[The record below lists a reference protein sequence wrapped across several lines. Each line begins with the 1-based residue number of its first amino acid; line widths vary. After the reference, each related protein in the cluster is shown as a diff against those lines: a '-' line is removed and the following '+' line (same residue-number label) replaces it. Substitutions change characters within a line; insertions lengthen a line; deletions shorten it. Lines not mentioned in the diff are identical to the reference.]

1 MPTTYVQL
9 TNPRFARGTAKRLKG
24 SASGRKNLRTAMKRT
39 SKRGAYAKNKKKAM
53 MIRNAPFKETKS
65 KTSEDL
71 RVDFPSLPD
80 RLELDTAHTEHRFLN
95 PETFFLF
102 KQGLQEHQM
111 IGNSVY
117 AKYLKQKVHIR
128 FPQAAFQTG
137 GNGKIVPL
145 VPQDYRLI
153 WGWIPSPMNLT
164 GATTPAVPNCTH
176 DDINTYINQR
186 VTDYLNEQ
194 KDRMRFIP
202 KKASTI
208 RIIGN
213 KRIRPNLSRMSTA
226 PPQTIDSITGADY
239 VIGSIPDVH
248 TSVSWNLMRKV
259 HYEKSSKLVG
269 SEEGLFSNYSWLP
282 FCVFI
287 NYDYDNLPDS
297 GNPTDR
303 ALYSPAIARNSCLWY
318 TDS

>member
-1 MPTTYVQL
+1 MAGRQ
-9 TNPRFARGTAKRLKG
+9 NAKARNMARFKGKKGNLKKTTAK
-24 SASGRKNLRTAMKRT
+24 
-39 SKRGAYAKNKKKAM
+39 GAYNKNRKKNM

-71 RVDFPSLPD
+71 RSDYPSLID
-80 RLELDTAHTEHRFLN
+80 HLLLDTAVTERRHLN
-95 PETFFLF
+95 PDTFFIF
-102 KQGLQEHQM
+102 KQGLEEHQM

-128 FPQAAFQTG
+128 FPQPAFETG
-137 GNGKIVPL
+137 GQQKAVPL

-153 WGWIPSPMNLT
+153 WGWVPNPLGLT
-164 GATTPAVPNCTH
+164 GTTVPTANNVTLN
-176 DDINTYINQR
+176 DINQHINQR
-186 VTDYLNEQ
+186 VNDYLNDQ

-202 KKASTI
+202 KRASTI

-213 KRIRPNLSRMSTA
+213 KRIRPDLSRMSTA

-248 TSVSWNLMRKV
+248 TSVEWRMMRKV
-259 HYEKSSKLVG
+259 QYEKSTKLMP
-269 SEEGLFSNYSWLP
+269 EEGHFANYSWLP
-282 FCVFI
+282 FCVLV
-287 NYDYDNLPDS
+287 NYDFENLPETP
-297 GNPTDR
+297 GV
-303 ALYSPAIARNSCLWY
+303 PAARQVYMPAVATNSCLWY

>member
-1 MPTTYVQL
+1 MLDYKFMPSGKLTRTRTNVGKPKVRRGRYMKNTT
-9 TNPRFARGTAKRLKG
+9 A
-24 SASGRKNLRTAMKRT
+24 
-39 SKRGAYAKNKKKAM
+39 RGAYNKKKKKNM

-71 RVDFPSLPD
+71 KVDFPDIIDHL
-80 RLELDTAHTEHRFLN
+80 LLDTAVTERRYLN
-95 PETFFLF
+95 PDTFYIF

-128 FPQAAFQTG
+128 FPQPQFSTG
-137 GNGKIVPL
+137 GQTKIVPL

-153 WGWIPSPMNLT
+153 WGWIPSPLNLT
-164 GATTPAVPNCTH
+164 GTTDPKVFDMTLF
-176 DDINTYINQR
+176 DINTYINNR
-186 VTDYLNEQ
+186 VSDYIDSQ

-213 KRIRPNLSRMSTA
+213 RKIRPDLSRMSTA

-239 VIGSIPDVH
+239 VVGSIPDVH

-259 HYEKSSKLVG
+259 HYEKSNELVG
-269 SEEGLFSNYSWLP
+269 KEPGLFANYSWLP
-282 FCVFI
+282 FCVFV
-287 NYDYDNLPDS
+287 NYDFENLPDT

-303 ALYSPAIARNSCLWY
+303 QVYMPAIATNSCLWY

>member
-1 MPTTYVQL
+1 MPAGKLARTRTNVGKPKAKGYMKKTT
-9 TNPRFARGTAKRLKG
+9 R
-24 SASGRKNLRTAMKRT
+24 
-39 SKRGAYAKNKKKAM
+39 RGAYNKFRKKNM

-71 RVDFPSLPD
+71 RADFPGIIDHL
-80 RLELDTAHTEHRFLN
+80 LLDTAVTERRYLN
-95 PETFFLF
+95 PDTFYCF
-102 KQGLQEHQM
+102 KQGLDEHQM
-111 IGNSVY
+111 VGNSVY

-128 FPQAAFQTG
+128 FPQPQFETG
-137 GNGKIVPL
+137 GETKVVPL

-164 GATTPAVPNCTH
+164 GTTTPQANQVTL
-176 DDINTYINQR
+176 DQINKHINDRVSDYI
-186 VTDYLNEQ
+186 DEQ

-202 KKASTI
+202 KRASTI

-213 KRIRPNLSRMSTA
+213 KRIRPDLSRMSTA
-226 PPQTIDSITGADY
+226 PPQTIDSVTGADY

-259 HYEKSSKLVG
+259 QYEKSSKLVG
-269 SEEGLFSNYSWLP
+269 SEDGHFANYSWLP
-282 FCVFI
+282 FCVFV
-287 NYDYDNLPDS
+287 NYDFENLPDT
-297 GNPTDR
+297 GVPAAR
-303 ALYSPAIARNSCLWY
+303 QVYCPAIATNSCLWY

>member
-1 MPTTYVQL
+1 MTT
-9 TNPRFARGTAKRLKG
+9 RKRRQTMVG
-24 SASGRKNLRTAMKRT
+24 NRSAAFNRAQSAVNKKFVKKTTR
-39 SKRGAYAKNKKKAM
+39 RGAYRPNKKRQM
-53 MIRNAPFKETKS
+53 QIRRAPFVETKS

-71 RVDFPSLPD
+71 RADFPALID
-80 RLELDTAHTEHRFLN
+80 HLLLDTAHTEHRFLN
-95 PETFFLF
+95 PDTFYIF
-102 KQGLQEHQM
+102 KQGLEEHQM
-111 IGNSVY
+111 IGNSVF

-128 FPQAAFQTG
+128 FPQPAFETG
-137 GNGKIVPL
+137 GHGKVVPL

-153 WGWIPSPMNLT
+153 WGWVPSPLMKT
-164 GATTPAVPNCTH
+164 GTTTPAANYVTLN
-176 DDINTYINQR
+176 DINNHINQR

-248 TSVSWNLMRKV
+248 TSVSWPI
-259 HYEKSSKLVG
+259 E
-269 SEEGLFSNYSWLP
+269 P
-282 FCVFI
+282 
-287 NYDYDNLPDS
+287 
-297 GNPTDR
+297 
-303 ALYSPAIARNSCLWY
+303 
-318 TDS
+318 

>member
-1 MPTTYVQL
+1 MGLARQSTYVKKSTPLQRAQRAV
-9 TNPRFARGTAKRLKG
+9 NKKG
-24 SASGRKNLRTAMKRT
+24 FMKKT
-39 SKRGAYAKNKKKAM
+39 SKRGAYNKNRKKAM
-53 MIRNAPFKETKS
+53 MIRRAPFTETKS

-71 RVDFPSLPD
+71 KKDFPDLVD
-80 RLELDTAHTEHRFLN
+80 HLLLDTAHTEHRFLN
-95 PETFFLF
+95 PDTFYCF
-102 KQGLQEHQM
+102 KQGLDEHQM
-111 IGNSVY
+111 VGNSVY

-128 FPQAAFQTG
+128 FPQPAFETG
-137 GNGKIVPL
+137 GHGKVVPL

-164 GATTPAVPNCTH
+164 AKTTPSVNYATH
-176 DDINTYINQR
+176 HDINTYINER

-213 KRIRPNLSRMSTA
+213 RRIRPDLSRMSTA

-259 HYEKSSKLVG
+259 HYEKSIELIG
-269 SEEGLFSNYSWLP
+269 TEEGHFANYSWLP
-282 FCVFI
+282 FCVFV

-303 ALYSPAIARNSCLWY
+303 AQYCPAIATNSCLWY
-318 TDS
+318 SDS

>member
-1 MPTTYVQL
+1 MPLARTRTNVGKSKPKAKYMKKTT
-9 TNPRFARGTAKRLKG
+9 T
-24 SASGRKNLRTAMKRT
+24 
-39 SKRGAYAKNKKKAM
+39 RGAYNKNRKKQM

-71 RVDFPSLPD
+71 RVDFPSLTD
-80 RLELDTAHTEHRFLN
+80 RLLLDTAHTEHRFLN
-95 PETFFLF
+95 PEVFTIF
-102 KQGLQEHQM
+102 KQGLDEHQM

-117 AKYLKQKVHIR
+117 AKYLKQKVHVR

-153 WGWIPSPMNLT
+153 WGWVPSPLGYT
-164 GATTPAVPNCTH
+164 GSTTPAVPDVTL
-176 DDINTYINQR
+176 DDINTHINNR
-186 VTDYLNEQ
+186 VSDYLDEQ

-202 KKASTI
+202 KRASTI

-226 PPQTIDSITGADY
+226 PPQTIDSVTGADY

-248 TSVSWNLMRKV
+248 TSISWKMMRKV
-259 HYEKSSKLVG
+259 QYEKASKLVG
-269 SEEGLFSNYSWLP
+269 GDEGHFSNYSWLP
-282 FCVFI
+282 FCVFV
-287 NYDYDNLPDS
+287 NYDYSNLPDS

-303 ALYSPAIARNSCLWY
+303 ALYSPAIATNSCLWY